1 MVFTTRRRM
10 AWVPLDAMTVTIA
23 ELAGHRGETVT
34 VAGWVVHHRS
44 SGQIEF
50 IVLRDGSGEL
60 QAVSRGETRTRL
72 ESRLAELTQETA
84 VRVGGTVRPDPR
96 SPGGIELEI
105 DDVQIVGRSEGFPIG
120 PKEHGID
127 FLMDHRHLW
136 LRSRRQVALIKLRA
150 AIIRSL
156 RNFLDNNGFIV
167 ADPPV
172 ITPSAAEGSTTLFA
186 IDYFDEPAYLSQSGQ
201 LYLEALAMALG
212 RVYAFGPTFRAEKS
226 KTRRHLTEF
235 WMVEPEMAFCEFEE
249 NLVWQERLVEAV
261 VQEVLRECPEE
272 LAVLERDLTRLRSV
286 RAPFPRITYE
296 EALALLEPRGLGV
309 QWGEDLGAPHET
321 ALAEAFD
328 RPVFLTHFPIE
339 LKAFYMQPD
348 ASNPRL
354 ALAADLLAPEGYG
367 EIIGGS
373 QRIHDLALLER
384 RMADHGLDP
393 ERYRWYVD
401 LRRYGSV
408 PHSGFGVGLERL
420 VAWIGGVEH
429 VRETVPFPR
438 TLTRLWP

>member
-1 MVFTTRRRM
+1 MTLGTT
-10 AWVPLDAMTVTIA
+10 AWVPPQWSMTVKIA

-50 IVLRDGSGEL
+50 IVLRDGSAQL
-60 QAVSRGETRTRL
+60 QAVIRGDVRARL
-72 ESRLAELTQETA
+72 ASRLDQLVQETA
-84 VRVGGTVRPDPR
+84 VRVSGMVRPDYR
-96 SPGGIELEI
+96 NTGGIELEM
-105 DDVQIVGRSEGFPIG
+105 DDVQIVGDSEGFPIG
-120 PKEHGID
+120 PKAHGID

-136 LRSRRQVALIKLRA
+136 LRSPRQVALMRLRA
-150 AIIRSL
+150 AIIRLL
-156 RNFLDNNGFIV
+156 RNFLDENGFVI

-186 IDYFDEPAYLSQSGQ
+186 IDYFGEPAYLSQSGQ

-261 VQEVLRECPEE
+261 VQGVLRECPAE
-272 LAVLERDLTRLRSV
+272 LGVLERDLGRLQSV

-296 EALALLEPRGLGV
+296 EALALLGRRGLTV
-309 QWGEDLGAPHET
+309 KWGEDLGAPHET
-321 ALAEAFD
+321 MLAEAFD
-328 RPVFLTHFPIE
+328 RPVFLTHFPVE

-348 ASNPRL
+348 TSDPRL

-373 QRIHDLALLER
+373 QRIHDLALLQR
-384 RMADHGLDP
+384 RLVEHDLDP
-393 ERYRWYVD
+393 ERYRWYMD

-429 VRETVPFPR
+429 VRETVAFPR

>member
-1 MVFTTRRRM
+1 MTLGTT
-10 AWVPLDAMTVTIA
+10 AWVPPQWSMTVKIA

-50 IVLRDGSGEL
+50 IVLRDGSAQL
-60 QAVSRGETRTRL
+60 QAVIRGDVRARL
-72 ESRLAELTQETA
+72 ASRLDQLVQETA
-84 VRVGGTVRPDPR
+84 VRVSGMVRPDYR
-96 SPGGIELEI
+96 STGGIELEM
-105 DDVQIVGRSEGFPIG
+105 DDVQIVGDSEGFPIG
-120 PKEHGID
+120 PKAHGID

-136 LRSRRQVALIKLRA
+136 LRSPRQVALMRLRA
-150 AIIRSL
+150 AIIRLL
-156 RNFLDNNGFIV
+156 RNFLDENGFVI

-186 IDYFDEPAYLSQSGQ
+186 IDYFGEPAYLSQSGQ

-261 VQEVLRECPEE
+261 VQGVLRECPAE
-272 LAVLERDLTRLRSV
+272 LGVLERDLGRLQSV

-296 EALALLEPRGLGV
+296 EALALLGRRGLTV
-309 QWGEDLGAPHET
+309 KWGEDLGAPHET
-321 ALAEAFD
+321 MLAEAFD
-328 RPVFLTHFPIE
+328 RPVFLTHFPVE

-348 ASNPRL
+348 TSDPRL

-373 QRIHDLALLER
+373 QRIHDLALLQR
-384 RMADHGLDP
+384 RLVEHDLDP
-393 ERYRWYVD
+393 ERYRWYMD

-429 VRETVPFPR
+429 VRETVAFPR